1 MRIVPNGLTH
11 DEFIPVQ
18 PEPGARDLLF
28 LGAFRDLKGIDV
40 LLNAIA
46 HLQTHDG
53 LRVSAN
59 LVGQPEGRAE
69 YEAMAGEL
77 GIADRVAFH
86 DPMRARDA
94 FATARAVTVPSRA
107 ESMPY
112 VVLEAIAAGMPIVT
126 TDVGGIPEIFGS
138 EANQLVPAG
147 DADALAGAIKT
158 LVTSPE
164 ASRAA
169 ATRRRDRIAE
179 RFSVHTMERDITATY
194 AEVLAHKPG

>member
-1 MRIVPNGLTH
+1 
-11 DEFIPVQ
+11 
-18 PEPGARDLLF
+18 
-28 LGAFRDLKGIDV
+28 
-40 LLNAIA
+40 
-46 HLQTHDG
+46 
-53 LRVSAN
+53 
-59 LVGQPEGRAE
+59 
-69 YEAMAGEL
+69 
-77 GIADRVAFH
+77 
-86 DPMRARDA
+86 
-94 FATARAVTVPSRA
+94 
-107 ESMPY
+107 
-112 VVLEAIAAGMPIVT
+112 MPIVT

-194 AEVLAHKPG
+194 TEVLAHKYP

>member
-1 MRIVPNGLTH
+1 
-11 DEFIPVQ
+11 
-18 PEPGARDLLF
+18 
-28 LGAFRDLKGIDV
+28 
-40 LLNAIA
+40 
-46 HLQTHDG
+46 
-53 LRVSAN
+53 
-59 LVGQPEGRAE
+59 
-69 YEAMAGEL
+69 
-77 GIADRVAFH
+77 
-86 DPMRARDA
+86 MRARDA

-164 ASRAA
+164 ASRVAA
-169 ATRRRDRIAE
+169 ERRRDRIAE

-194 AEVLAHKPG
+194 AEVLAHKHP